1 MKYLWKFCW
10 DCGRM
15 GELEG
20 LFVATE
26 EEIENA
32 HGREV
37 YFGEVLGKHSGIWG
51 TFGKEDV
58 RKVDVDPEVVAE
70 VSKELGDTWCGYN
83 PLGFINEGED
93 E

>member
-1 MKYLWKFCW
+1 
-10 DCGRM
+10 
-15 GELEG
+15 

-51 TFGKEDV
+51 NIWKG
-58 RKVDVDPEVVAE
+58 RCPER
-70 VSKELGDTWCGYN
+70 
-83 PLGFINEGED
+83 
-93 E
+93 